1 MAGGP
6 LNGVRVLEFSIILSA
21 PFAGLHL
28 SDMGADVIK
37 VEQPPLG
44 DSMRDIL
51 PGGIPGQSKFFQV
64 LNRGR
69 RGLSVDLATERGK
82 ELIYRLVPSTDVVL
96 INYRPG
102 VAERLGVDYE
112 TLRRYRDDLIYADI
126 SGYGF
131 EGPLRDHAASDIAA
145 SAYGG
150 AIAFTDAYEED
161 GAPRANYPPLAGD
174 TPTGLAT
181 AMGIVAAL
189 FHGERTGEGQ
199 AVRSSL
205 LRSVM
210 MMTCYLNNTD
220 PVADPG
226 GRDIARAALSRVREQ
241 GGSYQELV
249 EARRLRQPNLYFT
262 TYRTRDGGLS
272 LGALTPLN
280 RAAIRTAL
288 GLAGDDQDDP
298 SFDPGTVQGLEML
311 TRCKEEIR
319 ELLLTRTVAGWI
331 ERLHAAGAPAS
342 PVNFPEELPDDPQ
355 AGLHYVAVE
364 HPLSGRTLQVAP
376 MVVLPS
382 PAAVRRPAPALGAHN
397 AELAREAGFSP
408 AQIEELTAA
417 GVLGATH

>member
-189 FHGERTGEGQ
+189 FHRERTGEGQ

-249 EARRLRQPNLYFT
+249 EARRLATAEPLLHHLPDTGRRALPRRADPAQPRGDPHGARPRRRRPGRPQL
-262 TYRTRDGGLS
+262 RSRHGAGAGDADALQGGD
-272 LGALTPLN
+272 P
-280 RAAIRTAL
+280 RAAAHAHGRGVDRAASC
-288 GLAGDDQDDP
+288 GRRAG
-298 SFDPGTVQGLEML
+298 
-311 TRCKEEIR
+311 
-319 ELLLTRTVAGWI
+319 
-331 ERLHAAGAPAS
+331 
-342 PVNFPEELPDDPQ
+342 
-355 AGLHYVAVE
+355 
-364 HPLSGRTLQVAP
+364 
-376 MVVLPS
+376 
-382 PAAVRRPAPALGAHN
+382 
-397 AELAREAGFSP
+397 LARELPRGACPTIRRPGSTTWRSSTRCRAARCRWRRWSSSP
-408 AQIEELTAA
+408 ARRPSGGPPPRSAPTTRSWRARP
-417 GVLGATH
+417 GSRPRRSRS